1 MSGQGAR
8 LELRD
13 LHYGFAQDEPL
24 VTLDS
29 LDLTPGQ
36 VVVLTGPSGS
46 GKTTLLYLLSGLLVP
61 VGGRVSW
68 DGTDLAV
75 LREGARDQW
84 RRQNAG
90 FVFQDFHLM
99 PGLSAQENVELGLRV
114 AGRANAAALARAAL
128 ERLDL
133 GARLRHLP
141 AHLSTGERQRVA
153 IARAVAHRPGLLLV
167 DEPTAHLDRERAGGA
182 MSLLCQAAQ
191 ELGATLVVV
200 THDEQVAASLPG
212 RLHISGRQE
221 SSGAQA

>member
-1 MSGQGAR
+1 MSASDLKSEHLTVHHGQ
-8 LELRD
+8 E
-13 LHYGFAQDEPL
+13 
-24 VTLDS
+24 VTLTYPDFEWPAG
-29 LDLTPGQ
+29 TQ
-36 VVVLTGPSGS
+36 VAVTGPSGT
-46 GKTTLLYLLSGLLVP
+46 GKTTLLNVMAGLLRP
-61 VGGRVSW
+61 QVGRIVYGSQEL
-68 DGTDLAV
+68 TALTQAQ
-75 LREGARDQW
+75 REAF
-84 RRQNAG
+84 RRREVG
-90 FVFQDFHLM
+90 YVFQDFHLM